1 QKRIVRALEV
11 YELTGQPISSFQ
23 KQWEDAYPA
32 DDWLVIGLR
41 RPKEIES
48 QRINLRI
55 KRMMEAGLLDEVSAL
70 LAEDTP
76 LSKQAAAAI
85 GYAEMIAHLNGEM
98 DLEETVERIKINT
111 RRFAK
116 SQRTWFK
123 TFPDVNWI
131 DVTEDDTVESV
142 LERSLNIIEH
152 SHE

>member
-1 QKRIVRALEV
+1 
-11 YELTGQPISSFQ
+11 
-23 KQWEDAYPA
+23 
-32 DDWLVIGLR
+32 
-41 RPKEIES
+41 
-48 QRINLRI
+48 
-55 KRMMEAGLLDEVSAL
+55 MMEAGLLDEVSAL